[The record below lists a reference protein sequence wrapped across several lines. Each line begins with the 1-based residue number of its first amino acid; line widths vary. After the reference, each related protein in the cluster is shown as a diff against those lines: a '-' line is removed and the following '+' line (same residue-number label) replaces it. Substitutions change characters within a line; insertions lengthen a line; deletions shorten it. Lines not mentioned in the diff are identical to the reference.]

1 MQKQSHF
8 YYLYFA
14 LKVTLPNIEYIFKFT
29 PEPRKWPCTLSTS
42 EVSDGGGGGCKRET
56 AGQHHQCI
64 SVYTAT
70 CAVLVAGGQQYLIS
84 IDVYFTIYISA
95 EYVYL

>member
-1 MQKQSHF
+1 MQNS

-14 LKVTLPNIEYIFKFT
+14 LKVTLSNIKYIFKFT

-42 EVSDGGGGGCKRET
+42 EVSDGGE
-56 AGQHHQCI
+56 AGAAGVRLLVTTI